1 MKKFPTRISSISSTS
16 STDRST
22 SRRFCQEVHEKIITF
37 PRTLIIMSV
46 LELVSK
52 LIKQCNSFVAKLI
65 GLKQWTT
72 KIQKPI
78 TPAILNL
85 NYNEHALEKF

>member
-1 MKKFPTRISSISSTS
+1 
-16 STDRST
+16 
-22 SRRFCQEVHEKIITF
+22 
-37 PRTLIIMSV
+37 MSV

-52 LIKQCNSFVAKLI
+52 LIKQCNSFVAKPI

-72 KIQKPI
+72 NIQKLI
-78 TPAILNL
+78 TPAIHNL